1 MKTLLTGLMLILAL
15 SLAACAGRGGKRVSE
30 PAASIQQITVDARGA
45 WQVRLRLQNY
55 SSVAMRFD
63 MIDLVVGIGGGDAGR
78 LQARPGLSVAPES
91 ADVLDIPFN
100 PDAQAKLQVAD
111 ALAAGRGIAY
121 SLKGS
126 LVAAP
131 EEGSSRTFQISR
143 DSTLNPA
150 PGLPGV
156 LR

>member
-1 MKTLLTGLMLILAL
+1 MKTLLTGLLMVIAL

-30 PAASIQQITVDARGA
+30 PVASIQQLTVDARGD

-63 MIDLVVGIGGGDAGR
+63 SVSLAVGIGGADAGL
-78 LQARPGLSVAPES
+78 LQARPGLTVAAES
-91 ADVLDIPFN
+91 ADVVDIPLS
-100 PDAQAKLQVAD
+100 PVAQAKLLVAD
-111 ALAAGRGIAY
+111 TLAGGRSIAY

-126 LVAAP
+126 LVATP
-131 EEGSSRTFQISR
+131 DQGGSRTFQVSR
-143 DSTLNPA
+143 DSALNPA

>member
-63 MIDLVVGIGGGDAGR
+63 MVDLVVGIGGEDAGR